1 METAMNRL
9 RALPSI
15 QRLLEQAGP
24 LIAATSHSAVTRVL
38 RDVLDEIRAS
48 QAPAMPDASAI
59 LADVGA
65 TPLLAR
71 LDALTLAR
79 VER

>member
-1 METAMNRL
+1 MARDSHAKETAVNRL

-38 RDVLDEIRAS
+38 RDVLDGIRAS
-48 QAPAMPDASAI
+48 QTSNAERGELGRTSA
-59 LADVGA
+59 V
-65 TPLLAR
+65 
-71 LDALTLAR
+71 
-79 VER
+79 